1 MANTTH
7 THTRTP
13 QSGRTC
19 VHAAPGARQKNMAGP
34 GDPVLA
40 CFCFDVLAQHLSV
53 VAQRRAVQLQDV
65 A

>member
-1 MANTTH
+1 
-7 THTRTP
+7 
-13 QSGRTC
+13 